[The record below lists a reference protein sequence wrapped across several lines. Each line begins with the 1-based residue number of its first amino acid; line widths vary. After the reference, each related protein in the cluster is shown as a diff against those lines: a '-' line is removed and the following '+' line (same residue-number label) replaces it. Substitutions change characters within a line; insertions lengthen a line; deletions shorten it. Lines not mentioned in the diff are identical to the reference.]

1 MRSGRPGA
9 HLGAGPL
16 VEEGEDALPGGRHG
30 QPLCSRRLARLL
42 LGSER
47 HVGDLLA
54 AQQPAHAC
62 AVPAPCPDVWTQPW
76 LAPALCALS
85 VLYLLGFKSK
95 VHLNQEGGLA
105 RALASVPSSLAPS
118 LTHCRLAHHA
128 VHCRL
133 LTRAAVTRASCSL
146 ERVHAAPRLRS
157 GNAADAPYAAHALGP
172 RNRAELPAPSAA
184 ELAAAGR
191 AAAPGAGRRGGG
203 RAAAMRW
210 LACSGTAFQS
220 PPPARMGH
228 VALAITWGGGEE
240 LLLIH
245 AGLSEEKYALA
256 DLAVLQTATEAWFYP
271 EAPAG
276 PAVRPPAR
284 AFHCGAVLGRRAYV
298 FGGHVWVKE
307 KRGLQKFN
315 DLWCLDTVR
324 ASAPARARP
333 NPAPTPKLPYTWRAP
348 AQPSLP
354 DTKGSAS
361 RGARQARR
369 RADRAGGA
377 QDSWAWSQLAA
388 GAPAPA
394 PRDFAGMVD
403 RPDGRL
409 LLFGGLDAAERRL
422 DDTWVFDPAA
432 CAPACG
438 RRMLAGRRTPR
449 RAQAG
454 AGPAGA
460 PGRSSRWSGTRA
472 RGTRT
477 RSRAW
482 PTGCSSSAARA
493 MQARARPRRR
503 HRPAS
508 SAAGSASIQ
517 RRPGPMEVGR
527 ACFRTGQARPRLA
540 RAQVQWSSG
549 APDSGQAG
557 LRGAAPVSPGCARRR
572 GRAGGVHRAA
582 CNAWHARRRR
592 PEARRPGGRPVDAAR
607 PGRGRRRGQLD
618 PAGAAGRAAVRA
630 QGRRHGR
637 SGRRA
642 CEQALS

>member
-1 MRSGRPGA
+1 M
-9 HLGAGPL
+9 
-16 VEEGEDALPGGRHG
+16 
-30 QPLCSRRLARLL
+30 
-42 LGSER
+42 
-47 HVGDLLA
+47 GDLLA

-403 RPDGRL
+403 LPDGRL

-503 HRPAS
+503 PAPPAPLQAQPRS
-508 SAAGSASIQ
+508 N
-517 RRPGPMEVGR
+517 E
-527 ACFRTGQARPRLA
+527 GQARWRL
-540 RAQVQWSSG
+540 G
-549 APDSGQAG
+549 APASEQGRLGLDSPEHRFNGVPAPLIPGRQACAAPRPSLLAARGDAGEPGACIALHATHGMRGGDGRKRAG
-557 LRGAAPVSPGCARRR
+557 LVGDLWTLRGLGADDDAASWIPLELPGAPPSARKGAAM
-572 GRAGGVHRAA
+572 AGPAA
-582 CNAWHARRRR
+582 A
-592 PEARRPGGRPVDAAR
+592 
-607 PGRGRRRGQLD
+607 
-618 PAGAAGRAAVRA
+618 PASRLFPKGE
-630 QGRRHGR
+630 
-637 SGRRA
+637 
-642 CEQALS
+642 C